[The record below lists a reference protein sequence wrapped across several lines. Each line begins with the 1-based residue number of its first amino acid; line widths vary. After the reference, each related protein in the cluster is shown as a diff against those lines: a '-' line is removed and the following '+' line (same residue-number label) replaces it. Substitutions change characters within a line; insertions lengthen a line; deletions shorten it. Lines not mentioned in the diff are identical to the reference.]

1 MGSVFSIMCVGGA
14 SLCTSPHRRNKAA
27 LAATHMRLGTF
38 CSFKS
43 RAGCTNSCT
52 QTTVFEGEGCIPSP
66 PWPSTKSCVLDCVR
80 CPAQNVSF
88 YLLRHSVAFSEL
100 LNSAVHLARHPQQRL
115 DIQEP

>member
-66 PWPSTKSCVLDCVR
+66 PLAKHEELCLGLCAMPCTECQFLFVE
-80 CPAQNVSF
+80 
-88 YLLRHSVAFSEL
+88 AFSG
-100 LNSAVHLARHPQQRL
+100 
-115 DIQEP
+115 IQ